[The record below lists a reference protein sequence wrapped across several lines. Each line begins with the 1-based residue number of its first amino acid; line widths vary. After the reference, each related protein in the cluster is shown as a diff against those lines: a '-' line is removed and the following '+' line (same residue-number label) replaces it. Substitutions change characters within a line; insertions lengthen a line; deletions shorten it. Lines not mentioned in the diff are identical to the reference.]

1 MASKEF
7 IVRTQQSEKTVNVFA
22 DGLKLLSY
30 PSEASTSGVLLQRFL
45 TGLKAPFSRQ
55 VLLRSK
61 PNTFEQAIK
70 EATKIEYALN
80 FKSKREPKQEIYLLP
95 QRR

>member
-22 DGLKLLSY
+22 YGLSY

-45 TGLKAPFSRQ
+45 TDLKAPVSRQ

-70 EATKIEYALN
+70 EATKIE
-80 FKSKREPKQEIYLLP
+80 
-95 QRR
+95 QRRA

>member
-70 EATKIEYALN
+70 EATKIE
-80 FKSKREPKQEIYLLP
+80 
-95 QRR
+95 QRRA